1 MRRDI
6 AADIVRAAGIS
17 GAAELFLRLMLTEG
31 WRRLYLRVWRV
42 VWFLAMG
49 CDMTWIVLWK
59 NNMRIGSVEFTP
71 ENSAAIRE
79 QFVVT
84 LIQRDASGTIHW
96 EVLAAK

>member
-1 MRRDI
+1 
-6 AADIVRAAGIS
+6 
-17 GAAELFLRLMLTEG
+17 
-31 WRRLYLRVWRV
+31 
-42 VWFLAMG
+42 
-49 CDMTWIVLWK
+49 
-59 NNMRIGSVEFTP
+59 MRIGSVEFTP